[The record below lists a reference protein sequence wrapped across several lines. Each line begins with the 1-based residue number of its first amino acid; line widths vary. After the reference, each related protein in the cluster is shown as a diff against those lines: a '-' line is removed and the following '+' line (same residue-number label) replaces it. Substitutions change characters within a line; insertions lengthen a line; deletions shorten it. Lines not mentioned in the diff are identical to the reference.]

1 MPVMGPTCVS
11 CAGRGSRVR
20 GCGRPRNGPE
30 VDRKPTRRSVEAG
43 EAAGPVRDGAEVQL
57 TDELIGVVV
66 AAVRP
71 GAGD

>member
-1 MPVMGPTCVS
+1 M
-11 CAGRGSRVR
+11 
-20 GCGRPRNGPE
+20 
-30 VDRKPTRRSVEAG
+30 DRKPTRRCVEAG

-57 TDELIGVVV
+57 ADELIGVVV